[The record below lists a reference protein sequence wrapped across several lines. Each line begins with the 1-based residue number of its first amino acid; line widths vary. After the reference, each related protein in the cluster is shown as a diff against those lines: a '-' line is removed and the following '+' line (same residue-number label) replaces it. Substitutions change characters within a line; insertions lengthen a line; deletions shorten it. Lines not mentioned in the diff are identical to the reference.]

1 MKVIVL
7 MSSYNGELY
16 ISEQIDSILNQI
28 GEFELELIVRDDGST
43 DKTIGILKEYA
54 GLNRLSW
61 YSSGNVGPQNSFFD
75 LLQNSGDADYY
86 AFADQDDVWNKNKIA
101 RGIEMLEYSE
111 NIPSVYFSNA
121 EIVDGKLNST
131 NKNVYTSCPA
141 LDLCTL
147 AISGGILGCTMI
159 FNHKMMQLI
168 RINKETPR
176 ILMHDFYIALLCKA
190 HNGNL
195 IYDEKCN
202 MKYRQHGSNV
212 VGVNTKDNIF
222 ARLKKDI
229 SKKYVYSIADQ
240 ADYIIANYNLENQ
253 SYDWLNKV
261 SKYKNSF
268 VNRLKLATS
277 TKTKYGS
284 VSSSIINR
292 LSLMMGNR

>member
-28 GEFELELIVRDDGST
+28 GEFELKLIVRDDGST
-43 DKTIGILKEYA
+43 DRTIEILTEYA
-54 GLNRLSW
+54 ELSRLSW

-75 LLQNSGDADYY
+75 LMQNSGDADYY
-86 AFADQDDVWNKNKIA
+86 AFADQDDVWNKDKIA
-101 RGIEMLEYSE
+101 RGIEMLKNSK

-121 EIVDGKLNST
+121 EIVDGKLNYT

-141 LDLCTL
+141 LDLYTL

-168 RINKETPR
+168 RINKKTPR
-176 ILMHDFYIALLCKA
+176 ILMHDFYVALLCKA

-195 IYDEKCN
+195 LYDEKCN
-202 MKYRQHGSNV
+202 MKYRQHGSNA
-212 VGVNTKDNIF
+212 VGVNAKDSIL
-222 ARLKKDI
+222 ARMKKDI

-240 ADYIIANYNLENQ
+240 ADYIIENYDLENQ
-253 SYDWLNKV
+253 SYAWLNKV
-261 SKYKNSF
+261 SRYKKSF
-268 VNRLKLATS
+268 IDRFILATS
-277 TKTKYGS
+277 TKTKYGT
-284 VSSSIINR
+284 VSSSIKNR